1 MDAGRVVMGWMTFS
15 SQNHATQRKTS
26 GPIEFSASKYL
37 HVDPKIIQKGQQTA
51 KIEPE
56 EKTEIV
62 RVDGF

>member
-1 MDAGRVVMGWMTFS
+1 MCFRYGDIAGKMCVG
-15 SQNHATQRKTS
+15 TQFAFTRIFGVLTS
-26 GPIEFSASKYL
+26 
-37 HVDPKIIQKGQQTA
+37 KIIQKGQQTA